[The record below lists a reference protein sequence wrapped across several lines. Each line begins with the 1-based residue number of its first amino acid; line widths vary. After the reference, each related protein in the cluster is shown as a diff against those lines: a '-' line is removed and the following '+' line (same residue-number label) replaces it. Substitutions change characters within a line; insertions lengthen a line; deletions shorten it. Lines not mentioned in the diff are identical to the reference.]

1 MTQIKKREFKTQ
13 IYEQFAGI
21 TTALANARRLE
32 LLEILAQGECP
43 VEKLAM
49 ETEMSMANVSQHLKI
64 LRSAR
69 LVEIRRQGT
78 YIFYR
83 LADEQVFKAWQAIRT
98 LGQARLTEIERIV
111 HSFLTER
118 EIFKPIHIKELNEI
132 LQNDNVIL
140 IDVRPKEEYD
150 AGHIPGAR
158 SIPLETLERVL
169 ETLPVGKEI
178 IAYCRGPYCI
188 FSDQAI
194 RILKDN
200 GFEARRLEEGMPD
213 WKALNLPVDTEVQ
226 K

>member
-13 IYEQFAGI
+13 IYEQFVRI

-43 VEKLAM
+43 VEKLAK
-49 ETEMSMANVSQHLKI
+49 ETDMSMANVSQHLKI

-83 LADEQVFKAWQAIRT
+83 LADEHVFKAWQAIRT
-98 LGQARLTEIERIV
+98 LGQARLAEIERIV

-118 EIFKPIHIKELNEI
+118 ENFKPIHIKELNEK
-132 LQNDNVIL
+132 LQNNNVIL

-158 SIPLETLERVL
+158 SIPLETLEHVL
-169 ETLPVGKEI
+169 ETLPVENEI
-178 IAYCRGPYCI
+178 IAYCRGPYCV

-213 WKALNLPVDTEVQ
+213 WKALNLPVETKMQE
-226 K
+226 

>member
-13 IYEQFAGI
+13 IYEQFARI